1 MRQSIK
7 LAAMAAI
14 TLSATTSAITRA
26 APVFTFDLPD
36 ITVLSGPSPV
46 SFAFPIS
53 LNVASLT
60 PGDDLPVTAVSY
72 NLPLDFGPSAGLSGL
87 LSTNGLSLPDLLGNA
102 SPTQNPIVGANLVAN
117 RIQISSSSPTGT
129 GLPAVGTY
137 PLSSLQLTLAA
148 NAPAGVYTVTHFIP
162 PAPQAPLTFGINEL
176 GEITTNDGL
185 QFISGTITVV
195 IPEPA
200 TAFAIAG
207 IGGLALMRR
216 RR

>member
-7 LAAMAAI
+7 LAALAAI
-14 TLSATTSAITRA
+14 TLSAAASSVTRG

-36 ITVLSGPSPV
+36 ITVLSGPAPV
-46 SFAFPIS
+46 SFAFPIT

-87 LSTNGLSLPDLLGNA
+87 LSTNGLSVADLLGN
-102 SPTQNPIVGANLVAN
+102 STPVQNPSIGANLPAN
-117 RIQISSSSPTGT
+117 RLQISSSSPFGT
-129 GLPAVGTY
+129 SLPAVGTY
-137 PLSSLQLTLAA
+137 PLGSLQLTLAA
-148 NAPAGVYTVTHFIP
+148 NAPVGVYTVTHFIP
-162 PAPQAPLTFGINEL
+162 PIPQAPLTLGINEL

-195 IPEPA
+195 VPEP
-200 TAFAIAG
+200 TTAIAVSG
-207 IGGLALMRR
+207 IAGLMLLRR